1 MSKLA
6 AALCGVVKQYPDFT
20 LGPVNLEIP
29 AGSIV
34 GLVGENGAGKTT
46 LLKMLCGVNRPDG
59 GTIALLSDSPQDVNA
74 RTELGVVFED
84 AYFYENLTGRQVG
97 RALAGVVGSRWDA
110 AAFDSYLHRFSL
122 PCDKRM
128 KELSRGMRMK
138 LSLAGALAHHPALL
152 VLDEA
157 TSGLDPVVRGELL
170 DLFLDFIQ
178 DENHSILMSSHITAD
193 LEQAADSIAYLHRG
207 RLLFHENKDDLMQ
220 EYSILRC
227 GEADLHHLAGNCVI
241 HTRRTAFGCESL
253 VKGRAAVAAALPG
266 AVLDPAKIDDIMR
279 FYSGRDA
286 Q

>member
-1 MSKLA
+1 M
-6 AALCGVVKQYPDFT
+6 
-20 LGPVNLEIP
+20 
-29 AGSIV
+29 
-34 GLVGENGAGKTT
+34 
-46 LLKMLCGVNRPDG
+46 
-59 GTIALLSDSPQDVNA
+59 
-74 RTELGVVFED
+74 VFED

-97 RALAGVVGSRWDA
+97 RALAGVFGSRWDA

-122 PCDKRM
+122 PGDKRM

-138 LSLAGALAHHPALL
+138 LSLAGALAHHPTLL

-157 TSGLDPVVRGELL
+157 TSGLDPVVRGELM

-220 EYSILRC
+220 EYGILRC
-227 GEADLHHLAGNCVI
+227 GEADLHRLAGSCVI
-241 HTRRTAFGCESL
+241 HTRRTEFGCESL
-253 VKGRAAVAAALPG
+253 VKGRANLAAALPG
-266 AVLDPAKIDDIMR
+266 AVMDPAKIDDIMR